1 MDNRKEV
8 IYAFIDSQNLNLA
21 IKNDVH
27 DKTGNLLYK
36 GWDLDFGKFYTLLK
50 NKHRVDKVF
59 LFIGYKAGNE
69 NLYTY
74 LQKIGYLLIFKP
86 ILVSKDGS
94 VVKGNV
100 DAELVLQAMIEFPN
114 YDKAI
119 IVSGDGDFHCLI
131 EHLISKNKFYK
142 LLIPNKRSYSSL
154 LRKFANYFAFVNLWE
169 NRLKK

>member
-1 MDNRKEV
+1 MDIKKEV

-21 IKNDVH
+21 IKNDLH
-27 DKTGNLLYK
+27 DKNGNLIYK
-36 GWDLDFGKFYTLLK
+36 GWTLDFGKFHVLLK
-50 NKHRVDKVF
+50 NKYRVEKTF

-74 LQKIGYLLIFKP
+74 LQKIGYILIFKP

-100 DAELVLQAMIEFPN
+100 DAELVLQAMIEIAN

-119 IVSGDGDFHCLI
+119 VVSGDGDFHCLI
-131 EHLISKNKFYK
+131 EYLISKNKFYK
-142 LLIPNKRSYSSL
+142 LLIPNKRRFSSL
-154 LRKFANYFAFVNLWE
+154 LRKFANYFAFVSLWE
-169 NRLKK
+169 SRLKK

>member
-1 MDNRKEV
+1 MNNNREI

-21 IKNDVH
+21 IKNDIY
-27 DKTGNLLYK
+27 DKNGNLLHR
-36 GWDLDFGKFYTLLK
+36 GWTLDFKKFHFLLK
-50 NKHRVDKVF
+50 TKYRVDKIF

-74 LQKIGYLLIFKP
+74 LQKIGYILIFKP
-86 ILVSKDGS
+86 ILISKDKK

-100 DAELVLQAMIEFPN
+100 DAELVLQAMVEFVN

-131 EHLISKNKFYK
+131 EYLISKNKFFK
-142 LLIPNKRSYSSL
+142 LLIPNKKSFSSL
-154 LRKFANYFAFVNLWE
+154 LRKFAHYFAFVNLWE